1 MGCNL
6 DRKSILYIVGMPLA
20 LAISTISL
28 SYLVANLRIST
39 TVATKIIGIIGAY
52 STVATIISLASSVI
66 VGCGVLT
73 INFIL
78 ENFS

>member
-1 MGCNL
+1 
-6 DRKSILYIVGMPLA
+6 MPLA